1 MHSARVPFRNTG
13 YFSDLI
19 CDYWEGDPALCPF
32 YNLPPNWDSFALQM
46 EQKAE
51 AYSSRQ
57 RELLVEA
64 LNQQYRGLDD
74 VSRVKTAIHSLK
86 EEHAFTVVTGHQLN
100 LFTGPLY
107 FLYKILACINTAEE
121 LGRRYP
127 DRIFVPV
134 YWMATE
140 DHDFDEINFFRNG
153 ELKLSWERKAGGA
166 VGRLDTS
173 GLEEVARVFDQQLGK
188 GSNSEELRELFRKAY
203 LGSESLGEAH
213 RKLVH
218 ELFGSYGLVCID
230 GDDPKLKHMAG
241 DLFSRDIREGISFRN
256 ATADS
261 KTLSSLRVGY
271 KSQAFPRD
279 VNFFYLTGSQR
290 RRFVHQ
296 RHYYELSEGSETWTA
311 KELLNEIS
319 TQPER
324 FSPNVI
330 MRPLYQECILPN
342 LAYIGGGG
350 ELAYWLQLRG
360 TFGEHRIPMPIL
372 LLRPSLLLLESKIA
386 DKLERLGIV
395 PSDLFLGEN
404 EWINRRIRQ
413 ISNIDLDFSPL
424 QERLRQQ
431 FEYMYEL
438 AEQTDP
444 TFLKAV
450 KAQEVRQLKGLEKL
464 EKRLLLA
471 QRRKLS
477 DEVSRLSS
485 LHQMVFPGG
494 SLQERSQNF
503 SVYYRMMGKEL
514 IPFLKERLPA
524 IPDEFQ
530 IEILPV

>member
-13 YFSDLI
+13 YFTDLI
-19 CDYWEGDPALCPF
+19 CDYWEGDPALRPF
-32 YNLPPNWDSFALQM
+32 YNLPPSWDSFALQM
-46 EQKAE
+46 EQKTA
-51 AYSSRQ
+51 AYPSGK
-57 RELLVEA
+57 REQLVEV
-64 LNQQYRGLDD
+64 LHQQYSGLEEIAA
-74 VSRVKTAIHSLK
+74 VKTAIGRLK
-86 EEHAFTVVTGHQLN
+86 NEDTFTVVTGHQLN

-107 FLYKILACINTAEE
+107 FLYKILACINAAEE
-121 LGRRYP
+121 LKKRYP
-127 DRIFVPV
+127 DRNFVPV

-140 DHDFDEINFFRNG
+140 DHDFDEINYFRNG
-153 ELKLSWERKAGGA
+153 DLKLSWDRKAAGA

-173 GLEEVARVFDQQLGK
+173 GLEEVARVFDRQLGK
-188 GSNSEELRELFRKAY
+188 GRHSDELRQLFREAY
-203 LGSESLGEAH
+203 LSSETLGEAH

-218 ELFGSYGLVCID
+218 DLFGSYGLVCVD
-230 GDDPKLKHMAG
+230 GDDPGLKRMAG
-241 DLFSRDIREGISFRN
+241 DLFTRDIREGISFRN

-261 KTLSSLRVGY
+261 KELTSLRAGY
-271 KSQAFPRD
+271 KSQAFPRE

-290 RRFVHQ
+290 RRIVHK
-296 RHYYELSEGSETWTA
+296 RNDYELSEGSETWKA
-311 KELLNEIS
+311 KKFFDELN
-319 TQPER
+319 THPER

-330 MRPLYQECILPN
+330 MRPIYQECILPN

-360 TFGEHRIPMPIL
+360 TFKEHGIPMPVL
-372 LLRPSLLLLESKIA
+372 LLRPSLLLLESKLS
-386 DKLERLGIV
+386 DKLDRLGIGS
-395 PSDLFLGEN
+395 SDLFLGEN

-413 ISNIDLDFSPL
+413 ISNIELDFSPL
-424 QERLRQQ
+424 QERLKGQ

-438 AEQTDP
+438 AQQTDP

-485 LHQMVFPGG
+485 LHKMVFPGG

-514 IPFLKERLPA
+514 IPFLKERLSP
-524 IPDEFQ
+524 IPSEFQ
-530 IEILPV
+530 IEVLPV